1 MIDLI
6 LRYTFLQNA
15 IIGGILVG
23 ITCAMIGSFIVLRKM
38 SFLGDGLAHIS
49 FGGVAA
55 GILFNIN
62 PLISALI
69 FSVLSGVGI
78 QKLKEMKIY
87 SDAAIGIFFSFGL
100 ALGVI
105 LISLSTGYT
114 IDLYSYLFGN
124 ILAINQIDLILT
136 SGITL
141 LSIAIVFLLYKEL
154 FYITFDEESA
164 QANGLPVK
172 ALNQILIIIC
182 ALAIVTS
189 MKIVGIL
196 LVSSFLIIPTTTA
209 LMLNI
214 KSFKKTIFVSVI
226 ISIISV
232 LMGIIFSYYLD
243 IATGGAI
250 VMTLVALFICA
261 LTYSKI
267 IKKN

>member
-6 LRYTFLQNA
+6 LKYTFLQNA

-23 ITCAMIGSFIVLRKM
+23 ITCAIIGSFIVLRKM

-55 GILFNIN
+55 GILFKVN
-62 PLISALI
+62 PLISALF
-69 FSVLSGVGI
+69 FSVLSGLGI
-78 QKLKEMKIY
+78 QKLKDMKIY
-87 SDAAIGIFFSFGL
+87 SDAAVGIFFSFGL

-124 ILAINQIDLILT
+124 ILSINQFDLILM
-136 SGITL
+136 SLMTL
-141 LSIAIVFLLYKEL
+141 VALGTVGLLYKEL

-172 ALNQILIIIC
+172 LLNQILIVIS

-196 LVSSFLIIPTTTA
+196 LVSSFIIIPTTTA
-209 LMLNI
+209 LIMGI
-214 KSFKKTIFVSVI
+214 KSFKKTIIVSVI
-226 ISIISV
+226 ISVISV
-232 LMGIIFSYYLD
+232 IMGIIFSYYFN

-250 VMTLVALFICA
+250 VMTLVAIFTGVLGYTRI
-261 LTYSKI
+261 L
-267 IKKN
+267 KKN

>member
-6 LRYTFLQNA
+6 LKYTFLQNA
-15 IIGGILVG
+15 IIGGVLVG
-23 ITCAMIGSFIVLRKM
+23 ITCAIIGSFIVLRKM

-55 GILFNIN
+55 GILFKIN
-62 PLISALI
+62 PLISALG
-69 FSVLSGVGI
+69 FAVLSGIGI
-78 QKLKEMKIY
+78 QKLKDMKIY

-114 IDLYSYLFGN
+114 VDLYSYLFGN
-124 ILAINQIDLILT
+124 ILAINQFDLILMGVMT
-136 SGITL
+136 IVALIT
-141 LSIAIVFLLYKEL
+141 VVMLYKEL
-154 FYITFDEESA
+154 FYITFDEETA
-164 QANGLPVK
+164 QANGIPVK
-172 ALNQILIIIC
+172 WLNQILVIIC

-209 LMLNI
+209 LVLGI
-214 KSFKKTIFVSVI
+214 KSFKRTIFTSVI
-226 ISIISV
+226 ISVISV
-232 LMGIIFSYYLD
+232 FMGIFFSYYFN

-250 VMTLVALFICA
+250 VMTLVALFTCV
-261 LTYSKI
+261 LTYSKL